1 MMMKIPQNK
10 MNENIFSYSKSYA
23 RNKIVLCRDELT
35 EVNFLDIG
43 SKFSTKLKPL
53 ISDSKLAI
61 KSTIILDDLLSNS
74 IKRDETY
81 GKYLAIKN
89 LGILFEPE
97 LKTDFTQILDKYSSS
112 NTLFVKWE
120 GEIEDGIL
128 YFLTKEKG
136 QKIDIKNLSHI
147 VI

>member
-1 MMMKIPQNK
+1 MDKIGKYIISQ
-10 MNENIFSYSKSYA
+10 S
-23 RNKIVLCRDELT
+23 RNKIIFYKNEIPGIQPLNLGKKLSHEILSIASDAKIGMKSLIIIDELFT
-35 EVNFLDIG
+35 SSVRDN
-43 SKFSTKLKPL
+43 
-53 ISDSKLAI
+53 SD
-61 KSTIILDDLLSNS
+61 
-74 IKRDETY
+74 Y
-81 GKYLAIKN
+81 GKYLAIQN
-89 LGILFEPE
+89 VGILFEPE
-97 LKTDFTQILDKYSSS
+97 LKTDFLQILDKYSSS

>member
-1 MMMKIPQNK
+1 MS
-10 MNENIFSYSKSYA
+10 EVLSSYLKSQS
-23 RNKIVLCRDELT
+23 RNKIVFYIQDIPGIQTLDVGKELSHEIKSIASDAKIGMKSLIIIDELFT
-35 EVNFLDIG
+35 SSIWDN
-43 SKFSTKLKPL
+43 
-53 ISDSKLAI
+53 SD
-61 KSTIILDDLLSNS
+61 
-74 IKRDETY
+74 Y
-81 GKYLAIKN
+81 GKYLALQNI
-89 LGILFEPE
+89 GILLEPE
-97 LKTDFTQILDKYSSS
+97 LKIDFVQILDKYSSS

>member
-1 MMMKIPQNK
+1 MILKIQK
-10 MNENIFSYSKSYA
+10 YMRSQS
-23 RNKIVLCRDELT
+23 RNKIVFYIQDIPGIQTLDVGKELSH
-35 EVNFLDIG
+35 EIK
-43 SKFSTKLKPL
+43 S
-53 ISDSKLAI
+53 IASDSKI
-61 KSTIILDDLLSNS
+61 GMKSLILIDELFTSSIWDNS
-74 IKRDETY
+74 DY
-81 GKYLAIKN
+81 GKYLALQNI
-89 LGILFEPE
+89 GILLEPE
-97 LKTDFTQILDKYSSS
+97 LKIDFVQTLDKYSSS

>member
-1 MMMKIPQNK
+1 MDKIGKYIISQ
-10 MNENIFSYSKSYA
+10 S
-23 RNKIVLCRDELT
+23 RNKIIFYKNEIPGIQPLNLGKKLSHEILPIASDAKIGMKSLIIIDELFT
-35 EVNFLDIG
+35 SSIRDN
-43 SKFSTKLKPL
+43 
-53 ISDSKLAI
+53 SD
-61 KSTIILDDLLSNS
+61 
-74 IKRDETY
+74 Y
-81 GKYLAIKN
+81 GKYLAIQN
-89 LGILFEPE
+89 VGILFEPE
-97 LKTDFTQILDKYSSS
+97 LKTDFLQILDKYSSS